1 MAFITFTCYI
11 CLHILTCDHQPSSV
25 YRLRVPKTH
34 IYPLKVCKN
43 FPPEHI
49 LGKKGG
55 QCITSATP
63 CCYLVQQLLAQ
74 SVGKLLVFTSLA
86 QDLWTRMGRG

>member
-43 FPPEHI
+43 FT
-49 LGKKGG
+49 GKKRGAVHH
-55 QCITSATP
+55 QRNPLLLLSAAA
-63 CCYLVQQLLAQ
+63 VS
-74 SVGKLLVFTSLA
+74 SVGWKIVSVYKSSTGPLDPDGERLA
-86 QDLWTRMGRG
+86 G